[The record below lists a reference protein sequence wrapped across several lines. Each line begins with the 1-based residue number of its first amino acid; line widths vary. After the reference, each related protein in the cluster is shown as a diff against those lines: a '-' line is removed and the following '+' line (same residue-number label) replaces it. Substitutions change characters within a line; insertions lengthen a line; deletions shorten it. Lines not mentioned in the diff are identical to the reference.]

1 MKFLFFTISLFI
13 FHFSLLA
20 SDTLTLE
27 KYLQTNNIKAEKTDE
42 GIYFSTSVE
51 GNGALPQTGDYLQI
65 QYTTELLDGKVV
77 DSSERTVPFIF
88 QLGFRHVLPVWDNM
102 LSQFK
107 VGSTI
112 SLFVPSNMAY
122 GNSGYNG
129 VIPPNVPVIFKIKLE
144 RILSISDYEASMK
157 AVEDLERAEFKKKE
171 IAVFEADN
179 KTIDVYVAKNRL
191 KIEKTTGSARVVIN
205 KSGSGKNIMN
215 GQKISVFYEGSFLD
229 GKVFDSNLGKSP
241 FSFTVGEGKVIAGW
255 EESIKLLKNKSEST
269 IILPAR
275 LGYGATPLDDG
286 TTIVPANSI
295 LVFKIKVVDVQ

>member
-1 MKFLFFTISLFI
+1 MRCK
-13 FHFSLLA
+13 
-20 SDTLTLE
+20 
-27 KYLQTNNIKAEKTDE
+27 
-42 GIYFSTSVE
+42 
-51 GNGALPQTGDYLQI
+51 
-65 QYTTELLDGKVV
+65 
-77 DSSERTVPFIF
+77 
-88 QLGFRHVLPVWDNM
+88 
-102 LSQFK
+102 
-107 VGSTI
+107 
-112 SLFVPSNMAY
+112 
-122 GNSGYNG
+122 
-129 VIPPNVPVIFKIKLE
+129 
-144 RILSISDYEASMK
+144 
-157 AVEDLERAEFKKKE
+157 FKKKE

-191 KIEKTTGSARVVIN
+191 KVEKTTGSARVVIN